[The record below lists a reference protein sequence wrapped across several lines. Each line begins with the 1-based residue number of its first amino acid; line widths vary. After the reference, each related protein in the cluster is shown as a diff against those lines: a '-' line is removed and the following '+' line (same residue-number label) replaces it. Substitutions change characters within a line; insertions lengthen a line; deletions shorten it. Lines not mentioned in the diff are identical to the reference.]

1 MEVRRPVRTFA
12 IGFAWFI
19 GVLSGIATIFALFGG
34 QQWLDEKGWTL
45 SPSTAA
51 ESVAADADNSGD
63 PGADDDQTTGSET
76 EGAETATPSGD
87 ATADDTSDDGA
98 DQAGSGSGIEGAW
111 AAMNSWSASTFDNLF
126 WGIVAIGLSMLLS
139 GVVGVV
145 LWAVVDGI
153 DFAERFFPVLL
164 SLVGTAVV
172 VIAGMLLHTADAG
185 YMLWF
190 IILTSVCAV
199 GGFMTALLSEI

>member
-1 MEVRRPVRTFA
+1 M
-12 IGFAWFI
+12 GFAWFI

-34 QQWLDEKGWTL
+34 QQWLDERGWTL
-45 SPSTAA
+45 SPSTAT
-51 ESVAADADNSGD
+51 ESVAADNSGES
-63 PGADDDQTTGSET
+63 ATDDRSTDSAT
-76 EGAETATPSGD
+76 EGAQTESPSGE
-87 ATADDTSDDGA
+87 SDDGA

-145 LWAVVDGI
+145 LWAVVDGL

>member
-1 MEVRRPVRTFA
+1 M
-12 IGFAWFI
+12 GFAWFI

-45 SPSTAA
+45 SPSTAT
-51 ESVAADADNSGD
+51 ESVAADADDSGD
-63 PGADDDQTTGSET
+63 PGVDDDQSAGSET
-76 EGAETATPSGD
+76 EGAETASPSGEG
-87 ATADDTSDDGA
+87 ATADVADDGA
-98 DQAGSGSGIEGAW
+98 DQADSASGLDSAW
-111 AAMNSWSASTFDNLF
+111 VATTSWSASTFDNLF
-126 WGIVAIGLSMLLS
+126 WGIVAIGISMLIS

-153 DFAERFFPVLL
+153 DFSERFFPTLL
-164 SLVGTAVV
+164 ALVSTAVV
-172 VIAGMLLHTADAG
+172 VLAGILLHTADAG

>member
-1 MEVRRPVRTFA
+1 M
-12 IGFAWFI
+12 GFAWFI

-45 SPSTAA
+45 SPSTAT
-51 ESVAADADNSGD
+51 ESVAAADADNSGD
-63 PGADDDQTTGSET
+63 SGTDDQSAGSET
-76 EGAETATPSGD
+76 EGAETASPSAD
-87 ATADDTSDDGA
+87 STADDASDDGA
-98 DQAGSGSGIEGAW
+98 DQADSASGLDGAW
-111 AAMNSWSASTFDNLF
+111 AATTSWSASTFDNLF
-126 WGIVAIGLSMLLS
+126 WGIVAIGLSMLIS

-153 DFAERFFPVLL
+153 DFSERFFPTLL
-164 SLVGTAVV
+164 ALVSTAVV
-172 VIAGMLLHTADAG
+172 VLAGILLHTADAG

-199 GGFMTALLSEI
+199 GGFLTALLSEI

>member
-1 MEVRRPVRTFA
+1 M
-12 IGFAWFI
+12 GFAWFI

-45 SPSTAA
+45 SPSTAT

-63 PGADDDQTTGSET
+63 PGADDDQSAGSET
-76 EGAETATPSGD
+76 EGAETASPSD
-87 ATADDTSDDGA
+87 EAASDDGA
-98 DQAGSGSGIEGAW
+98 DQADSDSGFDDVW
-111 AAMNSWSASTFDNLF
+111 AATTSWSASTFDNLF
-126 WGIVAIGLSMLLS
+126 WGIVAIGLSMLIS

-145 LWAVVDGI
+145 LFAVVDGI
-153 DFAERFFPVLL
+153 DFSERFFPTLL
-164 SLVGTAVV
+164 ALVSTAVV
-172 VIAGMLLHTADAG
+172 VLAGILLHTADAG

-199 GGFMTALLSEI
+199 GGFLTAILSEI

>member
-1 MEVRRPVRTFA
+1 M
-12 IGFAWFI
+12 GFAWFI

-45 SPSTAA
+45 SPSTAT
-51 ESVAADADNSGD
+51 ESVAAADADNSGD
-63 PGADDDQTTGSET
+63 SGANDDQSAGSET
-76 EGAETATPSGD
+76 EGAETASPSGEG
-87 ATADDTSDDGA
+87 ATADVADDGP
-98 DQAGSGSGIEGAW
+98 DQADSSSGLDGAW
-111 AAMNSWSASTFDNLF
+111 AATTSWSATTFDNLF
-126 WGIVAIGLSMLLS
+126 WGIVAIGLSMLIS

-153 DFAERFFPVLL
+153 DFSERFFPTLL
-164 SLVGTAVV
+164 ALVSTAVV
-172 VIAGMLLHTADAG
+172 VLAGILLHTADAG

-199 GGFMTALLSEI
+199 GGFLTALLSEI

>member
-1 MEVRRPVRTFA
+1 M
-12 IGFAWFI
+12 GFAWFI

-45 SPSTAA
+45 SPSTAT

-63 PGADDDQTTGSET
+63 PGADDDQSAGSET
-76 EGAETATPSGD
+76 EGAETASPSD
-87 ATADDTSDDGA
+87 EAASDDGA
-98 DQAGSGSGIEGAW
+98 DQAGSDSGFDDVW
-111 AAMNSWSASTFDNLF
+111 AATTSWSASTFDNLF
-126 WGIVAIGLSMLLS
+126 WGIVAIGLSMLIS

-145 LWAVVDGI
+145 LFAVVDGI
-153 DFAERFFPVLL
+153 DFSERFFPTLL
-164 SLVGTAVV
+164 ALVSTAVV
-172 VIAGMLLHTADAG
+172 VLAGILLHTADAG

-199 GGFMTALLSEI
+199 GGFLTALLSEI

>member
-1 MEVRRPVRTFA
+1 M
-12 IGFAWFI
+12 GFAWFI

-45 SPSTAA
+45 SPSTAT

-63 PGADDDQTTGSET
+63 SDADDQSSGTET
-76 EGAETATPSGD
+76 EGAGTESPSSDG
-87 ATADDTSDDGA
+87 ATADVADDGA
-98 DQAGSGSGIEGAW
+98 DQADSASGLDGAW
-111 AAMNSWSASTFDNLF
+111 AATTSWSASTFDNLF
-126 WGIVAIGLSMLLS
+126 WGIVAIGISMLIS

-153 DFAERFFPVLL
+153 DFSERFFPTLL
-164 SLVGTAVV
+164 ALVSTAVV
-172 VIAGMLLHTADAG
+172 VLAGILLHTADAG